1 MGKAGPPVNRLS
13 LAGSIMLAVLLHA
26 AASAQTGPEPVAAN
40 LCDVFLSPGAYNQK
54 MVWVEGVLSPSF
66 HSLFLSSP
74 SCRPKEDPDLTTEA
88 ILPPS
93 WESLPNGKQLR
104 KFLHRGKSASV
115 KLIGTF
121 EADSHR
127 YGPDG
132 ARFRFVIR
140 EVSSVEKTPP
150 VVRDIANT
158 AARMNCP

>member
-1 MGKAGPPVNRLS
+1 MSSRKSMVRMV
-13 LAGSIMLAVLLHA
+13 MLAVILQA
-26 AASAQTGPEPVAAN
+26 TASAQTHPEPVAAN
-40 LCDVFLSPGAYNQK
+40 FCDVFISPAEYNQK
-54 MVWVEGVLSPSF
+54 VLSVEGVLSPSF

-74 SCRPKEDPDLTTEA
+74 SCKSKADVDLTTEA

-121 EADSHR
+121 EGEAHR

-140 EVSSVEKTPP
+140 EISSLKRAPDVHL
-150 VVRDIANT
+150 
-158 AARMNCP
+158 